1 MFVVYNVELSDWCA
15 WDLIHPLLS
24 FLYCVTSILTNFL
37 TSPCI
42 SHLSLYSMATRV
54 WLRFK
59 EDCVAPWRI
68 LSLFFWTP
76 WLGCL
81 GSHIMSF
88 LFLTPWSY
96 HYSWDLKISF
106 LSLNLLTS
114 PGNQAQWLWSSTDCS
129 ASQVLLSVVVIKNV
143 TFPLLFNYQFYL
155 VLDDNRG
162 IVIAKQRIQ
171 PLPLSVYF
179 VLDSNQGIIIVK
191 SYRLCGS
198 LNGVVGCCNTYS
210 NMTVQGVPKKAL
222 SECCWSHS
230 ALAQSPF
237 ASNPYVWRSIF
248 WSFLTKT
255 RQDQALPSHVNGK
268 I

>member
-1 MFVVYNVELSDWCA
+1 MGGLWPILSTIFLWSASIQNTRFVRCMYMFVVYNVELSDWCA
-15 WDLIHPLLS
+15 RDLIHPLLS

-42 SHLSLYSMATRV
+42 
-54 WLRFK
+54 
-59 EDCVAPWRI
+59 CVAPWGI

-88 LFLTPWSY
+88 LFLTSWSY

-106 LSLNLLTS
+106 LSLNLFNS
-114 PGNQAQWLWSSTDCS
+114 PGNQAQWLRSSTDCS
-129 ASQVLLSVVVIKNV
+129 ALQVLWSVVVIKNV

-155 VLDDNRG
+155 VLEDNRG
-162 IVIAKQRIQ
+162 IIIAKQRIQ

-210 NMTVQGVPKKAL
+210 NMTVQGVPKKRTFRML
-222 SECCWSHS
+222 LEPQCTG
-230 ALAQSPF
+230 
-237 ASNPYVWRSIF
+237 SITICRQPLCLEID
-248 WSFLTKT
+248 FLVV
-255 RQDQALPSHVNGK
+255 SY
-268 I
+268 